1 MSLSKRAIEKY
12 KPWGLFSEFYG
23 IFLLTSFFS
32 VRTVIY
38 GRSFFRSVTLY
49 STDLYGPRTRLIRG
63 ISLIRS
69 AVTIW
74 RLSHEVLFGPFPF

>member
-38 GRSFFRSVTLY
+38 GRSFFRSVTLN

-63 ISLIRS
+63 ISLMGS